1 MKVKTKLVLCSL
13 KISYRNH
20 RARKLGKKIEKFD
33 DREKYPLLWR
43 NNWIL
48 KKAKKLSKVLKVELT
63 VKGFENL
70 PKGGA
75 ILVPNHTSSFDPAV
89 ILMAL
94 ENPSKTSSDINK
106 TAVFL
111 AKDDIKKNRAVK
123 GYAKIAST
131 FYIDRK
137 NARKSLKVIDKFGEY
152 TKKEKTYGVVFAEGT
167 RSKDGEIHEFKSGAF
182 RVAKKSF
189 LPIVPVT
196 INNAFGI
203 TNFSR
208 KKKIAVEVIFS
219 KPIKPMSL
227 MTMNTKAIATKVQ
240 KQVTKN
246 WKSPIEKADLK
257 YEKKV
262 A

>member
-1 MKVKTKLVLCSL
+1 MNIKTKLVVSSL

-20 RARKLGKKIEKFD
+20 RARKLGKKIQKFD
-33 DREKYPLLWR
+33 DRDKYPLLWR
-43 NNWIL
+43 NNWVL
-48 KKAKKLSKVLKVELT
+48 SKAKKLSKTLKIELT

-75 ILVPNHTSSFDPAV
+75 ILVPNHTSSFDPAIV
-89 ILMAL
+89 MMAL
-94 ENPSKTSSDINK
+94 ENPSKTSTDLNK
-106 TAVFL
+106 ACIFL
-111 AKDDIKKNRAVK
+111 AKDDIKKNKKIK
-123 GYAKIAST
+123 GYANITNT
-131 FYIDRK
+131 FFIDRT
-137 NARKSLKVIDKFGEY
+137 NPRKSLKEIDKFGKFV
-152 TKKEKTYGVVFAEGT
+152 KKEKVYGVVFAEGT
-167 RSKDGEIHEFKSGAF
+167 RSKNGEIQEFKGGAF
-182 RVAKKSF
+182 RVAKKDF

-208 KKKIAVEVIFS
+208 KKKIQVEVVFS

-227 MTMNTKAIATKVQ
+227 MTMDTKAIATKVQ
-240 KQVTKN
+240 KQVAKN
-246 WKSPIEKADLK
+246 WKSPTDKADLS

>member
-1 MKVKTKLVLCSL
+1 MNVKTKLILSYP

-20 RARKLGKKIEKFD
+20 RSRKLGKKIQKFD

-43 NNWIL
+43 NNWVL
-48 KKAKKLSKVLKVELT
+48 GKAKKLSKTLKIELT

-89 ILMAL
+89 IMMAL

-106 TAVFL
+106 SCIFL
-111 AKDDIKKNRAVK
+111 AKDDIKKNKKVK
-123 GYAKIAST
+123 GYAMITNA
-131 FYIDRK
+131 FFIDRA
-137 NARKSLKVIDKFGEY
+137 NARRSLKEIDKFGKFI
-152 TKKEKTYGVVFAEGT
+152 KKEKTYGIIFAEGT
-167 RSKDGEIHEFKSGAF
+167 RSKDGNIQEFKGGAF
-182 RVAKKSF
+182 RIAKKDF

-208 KKKIAVEVIFS
+208 KNKIQVEVVFS
-219 KPIKPMSL
+219 KPIKPMSI
-227 MTMNTKAIATKVQ
+227 MAMDTKAIAAKVQ
-240 KQVTKN
+240 KQVSKN
-246 WKSPIEKADLK
+246 WVAPKDKADLS